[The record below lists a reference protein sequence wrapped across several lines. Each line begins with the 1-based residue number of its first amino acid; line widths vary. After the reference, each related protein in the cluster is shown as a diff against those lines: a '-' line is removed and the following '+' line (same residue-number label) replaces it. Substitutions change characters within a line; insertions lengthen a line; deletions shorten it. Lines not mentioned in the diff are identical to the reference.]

1 MVWGNLVGI
10 HTRQTIFDAWQV
22 EESTD
27 FECLMSCGR
36 SGVGV
41 LFPSVNELIFGKT
54 GFCVIWRLL
63 KKL

>member
-10 HTRQTIFDAWQV
+10 YTKQTIFDVWQV

-41 LFPSVNELIFGKT
+41 LFSPL
-54 GFCVIWRLL
+54 
-63 KKL
+63 

>member
-1 MVWGNLVGI
+1 MGKSSRHI
-10 HTRQTIFDAWQV
+10 YQTIFDAWQV

-41 LFPSVNELIFGKT
+41 LFSAYK
-54 GFCVIWRLL
+54 
-63 KKL
+63 

>member
-10 HTRQTIFDAWQV
+10 YTKQTIFDVWQV

-27 FECLMSCGR
+27 FECLMSCVR

-41 LFPSVNELIFGKT
+41 LFSPL
-54 GFCVIWRLL
+54 
-63 KKL
+63 